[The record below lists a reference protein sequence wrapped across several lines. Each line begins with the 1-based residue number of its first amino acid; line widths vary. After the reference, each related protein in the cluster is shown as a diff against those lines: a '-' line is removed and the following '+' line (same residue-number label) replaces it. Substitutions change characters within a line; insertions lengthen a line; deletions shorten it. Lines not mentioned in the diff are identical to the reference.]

1 MSDYDPLLTM
11 SALNMAIVSL
21 HRITSSGDR
30 LILDREYDSII
41 NNLRMGKINAD
52 PELMSLYQEIV
63 KVIHKGR
70 LRDDVRAAIVKEGSE
85 KKQKSI
91 GEIIKGNA
99 LKTFSTTPL
108 KWLGKLAM
116 SSAAEYFSQQ
126 KKAQNDNEE
135 QLRLKRDELDE
146 YDELQRKLLGSSWS
160 LLR

>member
-1 MSDYDPLLTM
+1 MSEYDPLLTM

-70 LRDDVRAAIVKEGSE
+70 LRDDVRAAIVREDSE

-99 LKTFSTTPL
+99 LKTFSTNPL

-116 SSAAEYFSQQ
+116 SSASEYFTQQ
-126 KKAQNDNEE
+126 KKVQADNEE
-135 QLRLKRDELDE
+135 QLRLKLDELMF
-146 YDELQRKLLGSSWS
+146 LTTTSNFSRCSSVKS
-160 LLR
+160 

>member
-1 MSDYDPLLTM
+1 MPEYDPLLTM

-41 NNLRMGKINAD
+41 NNLGMGKINAD

-70 LRDDVRAAIVKEGSE
+70 LGDDVRAAIVREDSE

-99 LKTFSTTPL
+99 LKTFSTNPL

-116 SSAAEYFSQQ
+116 SSASEYFTQQ
-126 KKAQNDNEE
+126 KKVQADNEE
-135 QLRLKRDELDE
+135 QLRLKLDELMF
-146 YDELQRKLLGSSWS
+146 LITTSIFACCSSVKG
-160 LLR
+160 